1 MEYLFIENFP
11 DCSDRPRG
19 LSTPSAL
26 VFEQATAPPFERV
39 RHAGERRDDGPKDR
53 ALANGGGRQ

>member
-26 VFEQATAPPFERV
+26 VMGQATALSFEWV
-39 RHAGERRDDGPKDR
+39 RHAGER
-53 ALANGGGRQ
+53 